1 MCWLLPS
8 RPVHVS
14 WSWWYR
20 INHSKVPGC
29 LPDRQ
34 VWESVWF
41 VFRQASL
48 ETSLFNF
55 RNKVICAR
63 KLFHVFLRS
72 FKPLCFVSCWFPA
85 KGICVWTEQ
94 WEQPEVTTHQC
105 KLVWSV
111 GVLCF
116 NVSVGCPSKVMVS
129 SRLQRRFSRHCR
141 CRHLSTHRIQMV
153 PRFLQLHVTFCALQP
168 LSVWVSGSKV
178 SLLLS

>member
-8 RPVHVS
+8 CPVHVS

-20 INHSKVPGC
+20 INHSKVLGC
-29 LPDRQ
+29 LPNRQ
-34 VWESVWF
+34 VWESSF
-41 VFRQASL
+41 SGKHKHYFLTL
-48 ETSLFNF
+48 ETRLSVLEYFSMPSS
-55 RNKVICAR
+55 RI
-63 KLFHVFLRS
+63 

-85 KGICVWTEQ
+85 SGFVSGTEQ

-116 NVSVGCPSKVMVS
+116 NVSVGCSSKVMVS
-129 SRLQRRFSRHCR
+129 SRLQRIFSRHCR

-153 PRFLQLHVTFCALQP
+153 PQFLQLRVTFCALQP
-168 LSVWVSGSKV
+168 LSVWVSERKV